1 MRFRFVLIVLL
12 FGVLSTTYAQQEGG
26 ILEVAVVN
34 EPTSL
39 DPITTN
45 NVPSS
50 VVFMQIHD
58 ALVTYDKDLTIIG
71 QLATDWTVS
80 GDGLSYTFNLRDDV
94 TFHNGEPFTS
104 EDVKYA
110 FETAQDPQY
119 QSQWLGR
126 FEVISSV
133 ETPDE
138 HTVVINLTEPNA
150 AFIDQITFFGIPSK
164 AAHEEVGAE
173 AYADNPVGT
182 GPFRFVSWERG
193 NEVVVERNEDYW
205 LTRPNLDGAT
215 FRAIPERS
223 VAAIELESGDMD
235 LVQNMVATDVV
246 RLQEDEDITI
256 DLTSTLSYYYLA
268 FNTTSGPLADA
279 RVRQALLYAIPMT
292 DIVNSIFQE
301 VGAERAYT
309 SFAPNNA
316 AYDPELVA
324 NFPEYNPERAKAL
337 LAEAGYPDGFSTTL
351 YTPTDSAR
359 RQLGEL
365 LQAALSLVGVQV
377 EVQSVEFGTLLPLTY
392 TGDAPMWILGWTSG
406 TDPNNYAYDMF
417 HSDPA
422 AWEAD
427 GVTFN
432 TARYSNPRVDELLEQ
447 ARALTDMEARIP
459 LYHEIARI
467 VFLEDVAHIAAYHQ
481 TYNLAYQNTVH
492 DVFANPN
499 SRIDLVTSYN
509 NVWIEGN

>member
-1 MRFRFVLIVLL
+1 M
-12 FGVLSTTYAQQEGG
+12 
-26 ILEVAVVN
+26 
-34 EPTSL
+34 
-39 DPITTN
+39 
-45 NVPSS
+45 
-50 VVFMQIHD
+50 
-58 ALVTYDKDLTIIG
+58 
-71 QLATDWTVS
+71 
-80 GDGLSYTFNLRDDV
+80 
-94 TFHNGEPFTS
+94 
-104 EDVKYA
+104 
-110 FETAQDPQY
+110 
-119 QSQWLGR
+119 
-126 FEVISSV
+126 
-133 ETPDE
+133 
-138 HTVVINLTEPNA
+138 
-150 AFIDQITFFGIPSK
+150 
-164 AAHEEVGAE
+164 GAE

-324 NFPEYNPERAKAL
+324 DFPEYDLERARAL
-337 LAEAGYPDGFSTTL
+337 LTEAGYPDGFSTTL

>member
-1 MRFRFVLIVLL
+1 MRFCFVFVALL
-12 FGVLSTTYAQQEGG
+12 FGALSTTYAQQEGG

-50 VVFMQIHD
+50 VIFMQIHD
-58 ALVTYDKDLTIIG
+58 ALVTYDENLDIIG

-80 GDGLSYTFNLRDDV
+80 DDGLSYTFNLREGV

-110 FETAQDPQY
+110 FETAQDPQN

-126 FEVISSV
+126 FELISSV

-138 HTVVINLTEPNA
+138 HTVVINLHEANA
-150 AFIDQITFFGIPSK
+150 AFIDQIIYFGIPSK
-164 AAHEEVGAE
+164 VAHEELGAE
-173 AYADNPVGT
+173 AYATNPVGT

-223 VAAIELESGDMD
+223 VATIELESGGVD
-235 LVQNMVATDVV
+235 LVQNIVATDVI
-246 RLQEDEDITI
+246 RLQDNEDINI

-292 DIVNSIFQE
+292 DIVDSIFQG

-309 SFAPNNA
+309 SFAPNNP
-316 AYDPELVA
+316 AYDPELIA
-324 NFPEYNPERAKAL
+324 DFPEYNPERAMEL

-365 LQAALSLVGVQV
+365 IQAALSLVGVQV

-392 TGDAPMWILGWTSG
+392 TGEAPMWILGWTSG
-406 TDPNNYAYDMF
+406 IDPNNYSYDLF
-417 HSDPA
+417 HSDPE
-422 AWEAD
+422 AWEDDA
-427 GVTFN
+427 VTFN
-432 TARYSNPRVDELLEQ
+432 TARYSNPRVDELLE
-447 ARALTDMEARIP
+447 EARVLTNMEERLP
-459 LYHEIARI
+459 LYREIARI

-481 TYNLAYQNTVH
+481 TYNLGYRDDVQ

-499 SRIDLVTSYN
+499 SRIDLVTPYN

>member
-1 MRFRFVLIVLL
+1 M
-12 FGVLSTTYAQQEGG
+12 
-26 ILEVAVVN
+26 
-34 EPTSL
+34 
-39 DPITTN
+39 
-45 NVPSS
+45 
-50 VVFMQIHD
+50 
-58 ALVTYDKDLTIIG
+58 
-71 QLATDWTVS
+71 
-80 GDGLSYTFNLRDDV
+80 
-94 TFHNGEPFTS
+94 
-104 EDVKYA
+104 
-110 FETAQDPQY
+110 
-119 QSQWLGR
+119 
-126 FEVISSV
+126 
-133 ETPDE
+133 
-138 HTVVINLTEPNA
+138 
-150 AFIDQITFFGIPSK
+150 
-164 AAHEEVGAE
+164 
-173 AYADNPVGT
+173 
-182 GPFRFVSWERG
+182 
-193 NEVVVERNEDYW
+193 
-205 LTRPNLDGAT
+205 
-215 FRAIPERS
+215 
-223 VAAIELESGDMD
+223 
-235 LVQNMVATDVV
+235 
-246 RLQEDEDITI
+246 
-256 DLTSTLSYYYLA
+256 
-268 FNTTSGPLADA
+268 
-279 RVRQALLYAIPMT
+279 LYAIPMT

-324 NFPEYNPERAKAL
+324 DFPEYNPERAKAL
-337 LAEAGYPDGFSTTL
+337 LTEAGYPDGFSTTL

-447 ARALTDMEARIP
+447 ARALTNMEARIP

-509 NVWIEGN
+509 NIWIEGN